1 MSVTRNNHYVPQWH
15 QTRFLQGGSNTLSY
29 LDLKPTMHTR
39 GDGTLVPGK
48 SLFQTPPVRAFC
60 TRDLYS
66 TFFGTDVND
75 EIERRLFGD
84 IDARGAEAIR
94 AFSGT
99 DQTAWHDN
107 FESLFQYLDIQKLR
121 TPKGLAWLQ
130 TQYPE
135 LSQNELM
142 LEMQSI
148 RMLNVATW
156 TTGVREIVSAE
167 NSPTKFI
174 LTDHPVTVYNHAAPL
189 RDRRNDFPADP
200 SIALK
205 ASQTIYPMG
214 PDHCLILTNLE
225 YAKDPTT
232 NPLEKRTFARSF
244 QRALVNT
251 IDFIRTRQ
259 LTETQVIEINF
270 IAKSRANR
278 YIAAGQ
284 KEWLYPE
291 ASVTKSWQDL
301 RTTLLPPEDELFH
314 FGGEMFVGY
323 EGGRVHYQDE
333 FGREEEP
340 RPWLTKTLPEAS
352 PKNRDICPCGSGLK
366 FLQCCKFK
374 PAHLR
379 TSWSEKSIR
388 ERNLMLMRGIEN
400 LLELDGKDWDDVR
413 SEMTDEKISTLYK
426 IYASLW
432 PRETDLLSLLP
443 KPDGTF
449 RSVYTGSLHPKLI
462 GEFALGSA
470 LYFGEIIIQHPFT
483 NPMSLREERRPTNDP
498 SAYRGEVLKSLLT
511 FISIFPLVERGLVHL
526 VPDPWDFDLHLR
538 DQTMNMAERR
548 RGDIRFDRGLDPRM
562 DAVFKEDAQRM
573 IMGLPDEALLSQF
586 AKVPILDSSINPE
599 DLIMHVREMRRR
611 DPLGVLQENTVGDG
625 GQLNMLKMAPN
636 FEMAMYLAQATG
648 AQILTDSAF
657 RWLELQ
663 GALNRRH
670 LGIAPALEELRTMI
684 RSSAIRFPVGFSPI
698 VELQSGGAFNGVS
711 SALSSAYRYLFKT
724 KPGASK
730 PNFESQLA
738 ARFERGRRQADAAID
753 SAKVPYALG
762 RVSSIFR
769 LGGLQDNTIN
779 RLLLMSSSEHHLQS
793 VPMATYISRWPQGD
807 QR

>member
-15 QTRFLQGGSNTLSY
+15 QTRFLPSGGNTLFY
-29 LDLKPTMHTR
+29 LDLQPTIHNR
-39 GDGTLVPGK
+39 GDGTPVAGK
-48 SLFQTPPVRAFC
+48 SLFHTPPVRAFC

-66 TFFGTDVND
+66 TFFETDVDD

-84 IDARGAEAIR
+84 IDARGADAIR

-121 TPKGLAWLQ
+121 TPKGLSWLQ

-142 LEMQSI
+142 QEMQSI

-174 LTDHPVTVYNHAAPL
+174 LTDHPVTIYNHAAPP
-189 RDRRNDFPADP
+189 RDPRNDFPGDP

-205 ASQTIYPMG
+205 ASQTIYPLG

-225 YAKDPTT
+225 YAKDPST

-244 QRALVNT
+244 QRALVST
-251 IDFIRTRQ
+251 IDFIHTRH
-259 LTETQVIEINF
+259 LTESQVIEINF
-270 IAKSRANR
+270 IAKSRAKR

-284 KEWLYPE
+284 REWLFPE
-291 ASVTKSWQDL
+291 TSVMKPWRDL

-314 FGGEMFVGY
+314 FGGEMYVGY
-323 EGGRVHYQDE
+323 EGGRVHYQDQ

-352 PKNRDICPCGSGLK
+352 PKNRNSCPCGSGLK
-366 FLQCCKFK
+366 FSHCCKLK

-379 TSWSEKSIR
+379 TSWSERSIR
-388 ERNLMLMRGIEN
+388 ERNVMLMRGIEN
-400 LLELDGKDWDDVR
+400 LLELDGKDWNDVR
-413 SEMTDEKISTLYK
+413 SEMTDEKISTLYR
-426 IYASLW
+426 IYESLW

-462 GEFALGSA
+462 NEFALGA
-470 LYFGEIIIQHPFT
+470 VLYFGEIIIQHPFI
-483 NPMSLREERRPTNDP
+483 NPMSLREEMRPTQDP
-498 SAYRGEVLKSLLT
+498 GAYRGEVLKSLMT
-511 FISIFPLVERGLVHL
+511 FLSVYPLVEQGLVHL

-538 DQTMNMAERR
+538 DQTMSMAEARR
-548 RGDIRFDRGLDPRM
+548 IGIRFNRGSDPRL
-562 DAVFKEDAQRM
+562 DAIVQEDMQRTF
-573 IMGLPDEALLSQF
+573 MGLPDEALLSQL
-586 AKVPILDSSINPE
+586 AKVPDIDPSVSPGDFIE
-599 DLIMHVREMRRR
+599 HVREMRRR
-611 DPLGVLQENTVGDG
+611 DPLAVLQENSLGKG
-625 GQLNMLKMAPN
+625 GQLELMKMAPN
-636 FEMAMYLAQATG
+636 FEMSMYLAQATG
-648 AQILTDSAF
+648 AQILTDSPF
-657 RWLELQ
+657 RWRELQ

-670 LGIAPALEELRTMI
+670 LGVAPALEELRTTI
-684 RSSAIRFPVGFSPI
+684 GSSPIRFPLGFSP
-698 VELQSGGAFNGVS
+698 LAQLKSGGAFDGVS
-711 SALSSAYRYLFKT
+711 SVFSSAYRYLHKT
-724 KPGASK
+724 RPGAAK
-730 PNFESQLA
+730 PNFEAHLVT
-738 ARFERGRRQADAAID
+738 RFERGKRLADAAIE
-753 SAKVPYALG
+753 SVKIPHMLG
-762 RVSSIFR
+762 KVSSIFR

-793 VPMATYISRWPQGD
+793 VPMATYISRWPHGEQN
-807 QR
+807 

>member
-15 QTRFLQGGSNTLSY
+15 QTRFMQPGSNTLSY
-29 LDLKPTMHTR
+29 LDLKPTVHTK
-39 GDGTLVPGK
+39 GDGALVPGK
-48 SLFQTPPVRAFC
+48 SLFQTPTVRAFC

-75 EIERRLFGD
+75 EIERRLFGN
-84 IDARGAEAIR
+84 IDARGADAIR

-107 FESLFQYLDIQKLR
+107 FENLFQYLDIQKLR
-121 TPKGLAWLQ
+121 TPKGLSWLQ

-142 LEMQSI
+142 QEMQGI

-174 LTDHPVTVYNHAAPL
+174 LTDHPVTIYNHAAPP
-189 RDRRNDFPADP
+189 RDRRNDFPGDP

-205 ASQTIYPMG
+205 ASQTIYPLG
-214 PDHCLILTNLE
+214 LDHCLILTNLE
-225 YAKDPTT
+225 YAKDPST
-232 NPLEKRTFARSF
+232 NPLEKRTFARNF

-251 IDFIRTRQ
+251 INFIRTRH

-278 YIAAGQ
+278 YIAAGRN
-284 KEWLYPE
+284 EWLHPE
-291 ASVTKSWQDL
+291 ASVTKPWRDL

-314 FGGEMFVGY
+314 FGGEIYVGY
-323 EGGRVHYQDE
+323 EGGGVHYQDQ

-340 RPWLTKTLPEAS
+340 RPWLTKALPEAS
-352 PKNRDICPCGSGLK
+352 PNNRDICPCGSGLK
-366 FLQCCKFK
+366 FSYCCKLK
-374 PAHLR
+374 PPRLR

-388 ERNLMLMRGIEN
+388 ERNLMFMTGIEN
-400 LLELDGKDWDDVR
+400 LLELDGKDWNDVR
-413 SEMTDEKISTLYK
+413 SEMTDDKISTLYK

-449 RSVYTGSLHPKLI
+449 RSIYTGSLHPKLI
-462 GEFALGSA
+462 SEFALGSA

-483 NPMSLREERRPTNDP
+483 NPMSLREEMRPTHDP
-498 SAYRGEVLKSLLT
+498 RAYRGEVLKSLLT
-511 FISIFPLVERGLVHL
+511 FVSVFPLVKQGLVHL

-538 DQTMNMAERR
+538 DQTMNMAETRR
-548 RGDIRFDRGLDPRM
+548 RGIRFDHGSDPRM
-562 DAVFKEDAQRM
+562 DVVIEEDAQR
-573 IMGLPDEALLSQF
+573 ILMGLPDEALLSQLV
-586 AKVPILDSSINPE
+586 KVPNLASSISPE
-599 DLIMHVREMRRR
+599 DFIAHVREMRRQ
-611 DPLGVLQENTVGDG
+611 DPLGVLQDNVGDG
-625 GQLNMLKMAPN
+625 GQLNIMKMAPN

-657 RWLELQ
+657 RWMELQ

-670 LGIAPALEELRTMI
+670 LGAAPALEELRTTI
-684 RSSAIRFPVGFSPI
+684 RSSPIRFPVGFSPI
-698 VELQSGGAFNGVS
+698 MELKSGEAFDGVS
-711 SALSSAYRYLFKT
+711 SVLSSAYRYLLKT
-724 KPGASK
+724 KPGGAK

-738 ARFERGRRQADAAID
+738 ARFERGKRLADAAIE
-753 SAKVPYALG
+753 SAKVPHALA
-762 RVSSIFR
+762 RISSIFR
-769 LGGLQDNTIN
+769 LGGLQDNTVN
-779 RLLLMSSSEHHLQS
+779 RLLLMSSSEHHLPS
-793 VPMATYISRWPQGD
+793 VPMATYISRWPEGNQG
-807 QR
+807 

>member
-15 QTRFLQGGSNTLSY
+15 QARFLQGGDNTLSY
-29 LDLKPTMHTR
+29 LDLKPIMHTR
-39 GDGTLVPGK
+39 GDGTPVPGK
-48 SLFQTPPVRAFC
+48 SLFQTPTVRAFC

-66 TFFGTDVND
+66 TFFGTNVND
-75 EIERRLFGD
+75 EIERRLFGN
-84 IDARGAEAIR
+84 IDARGADAVR

-121 TPKGLAWLQ
+121 TPKGLAWLR

-148 RMLNVATW
+148 RMLNVTTW

-174 LTDHPVTVYNHAAPL
+174 LTDHPVTIYNHAAPP
-189 RDRRNDFPADP
+189 RDRRNDFPGDP

-205 ASQTIYPMG
+205 ASQTIYPLG

-232 NPLEKRTFARSF
+232 NPLEKRTFARNF

-251 IDFIRTRQ
+251 INFIRTRQ
-259 LTETQVIEINF
+259 LTEAQVIEINF

-278 YIAAGQ
+278 YVAAGQ

-291 ASVTKSWQDL
+291 TSVTKSWQDL
-301 RTTLLPPEDELFH
+301 RTTLLPPGDELFH

-323 EGGRVHYQDE
+323 EDGRVHYQDE

-340 RPWLTKTLPEAS
+340 RPWLTKALPEAS

-366 FLQCCKFK
+366 FLRCCKLK
-374 PAHLR
+374 PTHLR
-379 TSWSEKSIR
+379 TSWGEKSIR
-388 ERNLMLMRGIEN
+388 ERNLMFMKGIEN

-462 GEFALGSA
+462 SEFALGSA
-470 LYFGEIIIQHPFT
+470 LYFGEIIIQHPFI
-483 NPMSLREERRPTNDP
+483 NPMSLREERRPTQDP

-511 FISIFPLVERGLVHL
+511 FVSIFPLVEQGLVHL

-538 DQTMNMAERR
+538 DQTMNMAEARQR
-548 RGDIRFDRGLDPRM
+548 HIRFDLGGDPRL
-562 DAVFKEDAQRM
+562 DAVVKEDMQRM
-573 IMGLPDEALLSQF
+573 FMGLPDEALVSQLER
-586 AKVPILDSSINPE
+586 VPNVAPSISPE
-599 DLIMHVREMRRR
+599 DFIAHVREMRRR

-636 FEMAMYLAQATG
+636 FEISMYLAQATG
-648 AQILTDSAF
+648 AQILTDSPF
-657 RWLELQ
+657 RWIELQ
-663 GALNRRH
+663 GALNRHH
-670 LGIAPALEELRTMI
+670 LNAAPALEKLRTVI
-684 RSSAIRFPVGFSPI
+684 ISNPIRFPVGFSPL
-698 VELQSGGAFNGVS
+698 VELKSGGAFDGVS
-711 SALSSAYRYLFKT
+711 SVLSSAYRYLVKT
-724 KPGASK
+724 EPGASK

-738 ARFERGRRQADAAID
+738 ARFDRGRCLADVVIEKT
-753 SAKVPYALG
+753 KVPHTLG

-769 LGGLQDNTIN
+769 LGGLQDNTVN
-779 RLLLMSSSEHHLQS
+779 RLLLMSSSEHHLPS
-793 VPMATYISRWPQGD
+793 VPMATYISRWPEDD